1 MHMAACK
8 RGNRDQVSNFLFAFF
23 ASKAAPPKAKAYKS
37 KPLIIILSSICQV
50 KSTEQISCHK
60 KTKYFPSFVCLLHGE
75 RERAAVLKSSY
86 NGANNPRPYPLFST
100 KLESIYIYVDVCIN
114 LPNSV

>member
-1 MHMAACK
+1 MI
-8 RGNRDQVSNFLFAFF
+8 RFPTSYSLFF
-23 ASKAAPPKAKAYKS
+23 ASKAAPPKAKAKKS

-50 KSTEQISCHK
+50 KSTEQISCRK

-86 NGANNPRPYPLFST
+86 NGANNPSPYLSISST
-100 KLESIYIYVDVCIN
+100 KLESIYIYVTVCIN
-114 LPNSV
+114 LPNSI